1 VYRKRWG
8 APPCTQFA
16 EISARIL
23 ETVIVVCHSAGSE
36 AKGDTMI
43 LRRPAAIHVCALA
56 HVPDVAEE
64 IGASHLVSAINADLS
79 PQTPASILRERHLKL
94 DMHDITEAQP
104 GATPPHA
111 EHAAQLIDF
120 VQGWDKT
127 APLLIHCF
135 AGLSRS
141 TAAAF
146 ITLCAL
152 NPRVPEE
159 MIARALRRSSDTAV
173 PNRLFVSH
181 ADALMR
187 REGRMLSA
195 LSSMGR
201 NKPAIECV
209 PFSVLCD
216 HNPLQNQGRAA

>member
-1 VYRKRWG
+1 
-8 APPCTQFA
+8 
-16 EISARIL
+16 
-23 ETVIVVCHSAGSE
+23 
-36 AKGDTMI
+36 MI
-43 LRRPAAIHVCALA
+43 LRRSAAIHVCALA

-79 PQTPASILRERHLKL
+79 PVTPVSIAGERHLKL
-94 DMHDITEAQP
+94 DMHDITEAHP
-104 GATPPHA
+104 GATPPNA

-120 VQGWDKT
+120 VQGWDKQ

-146 ITLCAL
+146 IALCAL

-159 MIARALRRSSDTAV
+159 TIARALRRSSDTAV
-173 PNRLFVSH
+173 PNRLFVAH
-181 ADALMR
+181 ADGLMR
-187 REGRMLSA
+187 RQGRMLAA
-195 LSSMGR
+195 LTSMGR

-209 PFSVLCD
+209 PFSVVCGHD
-216 HNPLQNQGRAA
+216 PLESQGRAA